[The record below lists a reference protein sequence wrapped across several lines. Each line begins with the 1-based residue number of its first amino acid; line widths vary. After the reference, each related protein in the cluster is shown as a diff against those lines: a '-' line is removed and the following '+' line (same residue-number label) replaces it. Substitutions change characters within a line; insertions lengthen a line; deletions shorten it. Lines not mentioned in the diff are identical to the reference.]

1 MGIIGVLG
9 SLVLLITGLGM
20 KNSLDYTVSYTY
32 SSFYTY
38 NTKIDLYD
46 PAVTANT
53 LGISDEV
60 QYLQEQGVE
69 IKSNS
74 NQKYTALLSIIGNGN
89 FVWIRESDGR
99 QTNISDTNGIII
111 SEKFAETLNVSEGDE
126 ISWRLVGGE
135 WKSIKIGR
143 IIIHSLPRS
152 MLVSEESWKY
162 SGQDFVGNVILTET
176 KTDDLNLDKNLI
188 KKVQSIDKQEESMQ
202 AVCDSTASI
211 IYLLI
216 FVAILLATVVLSGLG
231 LLNFTEMSR
240 EYATLKVIGLYP
252 SEIRNLAFTENL
264 ILSLIGWIIGLPIAK
279 WFVDVYMKLLSNDT
293 IVCIPK
299 VKTITYVAASAMV
312 LLCSIG
318 INLLLS
324 IKVNK
329 IDMVSALKS
338 ME

>member
-1 MGIIGVLG
+1 
-9 SLVLLITGLGM
+9 M

-38 NTKIDLYD
+38 NTKIDLND
-46 PAVTANT
+46 IGITAET
-53 LGISDEV
+53 LGIHNEV
-60 QYLQEQGVE
+60 QYLQEHGVE

-74 NQKYTALLSIIGNGN
+74 DEKYTALLSVVGNGN
-89 FVWIRESDGR
+89 YVWIKDQNRS

-111 SEKFAETLNVSEGDE
+111 SEKFAETLKVSEGDE
-126 ISWRLVGGE
+126 ISWRFVGGE
-135 WKSIKIGR
+135 WNAVKIGR
-143 IIIHSLPRS
+143 VIIHSLPRS
-152 MLVSEESWKY
+152 MIISEKSWSSFDQKFA
-162 SGQDFVGNVILTET
+162 SNVILTET
-176 KTDDLNLDKNLI
+176 KIDDLDLDKNMI
-188 KKVQSIDKQEESMQ
+188 KQVQSIDKQEESMQ
-202 AVCDSTASI
+202 TVCDSTASI

-216 FVAILLATVVLSGLG
+216 FVAILLASVVLSGLG

-264 ILSLIGWIIGLPIAK
+264 ILSLVGWIIGLPIAK

-299 VKTITYVAASAMV
+299 VNTITYVVASAMV
-312 LLCSIG
+312 LVCSIG

-329 IDMVSALKS
+329 IDMVSSLKS
-338 ME
+338 VE